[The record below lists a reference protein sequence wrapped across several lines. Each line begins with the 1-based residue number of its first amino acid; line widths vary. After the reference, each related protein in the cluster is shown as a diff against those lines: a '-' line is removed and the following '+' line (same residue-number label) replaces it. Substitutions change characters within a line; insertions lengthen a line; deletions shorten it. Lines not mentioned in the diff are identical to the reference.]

1 MTIFNHDQKFSYLS
15 LAVGEKEDIMR
26 QVLLI
31 LSIFILCLFFVF
43 INSCAHSIKQSP
55 EEADVKRMFK
65 DYEAAWAS
73 HDVERIVSFFTNDCI
88 YEDVASGVVSN
99 GKEELKNFL
108 KNILTAF
115 PDLKI
120 EIKSFFVAGDWVGS
134 EWIMT
139 GTRSGPSPYLPNAK
153 KKFSI
158 RGASIAELQNGK
170 IHRNSDYWNMTSYLR
185 QVGLMP
191 NDWS

>member
-1 MTIFNHDQKFSYLS
+1 MIDMKKNACHF
-15 LAVGEKEDIMR
+15 I
-26 QVLLI
+26 
-31 LSIFILCLFFVF
+31 SIFRLRWLVLG
-43 INSCAHSIKQSP
+43 
-55 EEADVKRMFK
+55 VKSMFK

-73 HDVERIVSFFTNDCI
+73 HDVKKITSFFTNDCI
-88 YEDVASGVVSN
+88 YEDVASGAVRN
-99 GKEELKNFL
+99 GKKELEAFI

-115 PDLKI
+115 PDLKV
-120 EIKSFFVAGDWVGS
+120 EIKSIFVSGDWVGS

-139 GTRSGPSPYLPNAK
+139 GTRSGPSPYLPSAK

-158 RGASIAELQNGK
+158 RGASITELQSGK
-170 IHRNSDYWNMTSYLR
+170 IKRNSDYWNMTSYLR

>member
-1 MTIFNHDQKFSYLS
+1 MKQ
-15 LAVGEKEDIMR
+15 
-26 QVLLI
+26 I
-31 LSIFILCLFFVF
+31 LFILHISILCLFLAI
-43 INSCAHSIKQSP
+43 INSCSYTVKPCTEA
-55 EEADVKRMFK
+55 ADVTGMFK
-65 DYEAAWAS
+65 AYEAAWAS
-73 HDVERIVSFFTNDCI
+73 HDVEKITALFTDDCI
-88 YEDVASGVVSN
+88 YEDVASGVVRN
-99 GKEELKNFL
+99 GKAELKTFI

-120 EIKSFFVAGDWVGS
+120 EIKSFFVAGDRVGS

-139 GTRSGPSPYLPNAK
+139 GTRTGPSPYLPNAK

-158 RGASIAELQNGK
+158 RGASITELQNGK
-170 IHRNSDYWNMTSYLR
+170 IRRTSDYWNMTSYLR